1 MNPKQPG
8 NVKLLPIVFH
18 LMCVQ
23 SGDGVNGQKSMVKMV
38 QVKDQVHQVKVELD
52 SAKQVPIA
60 HHVPHIA
67 PI

>member
-1 MNPKQPG
+1 MSLRVRE
-8 NVKLLPIVFH
+8 NVKRQQIVLH
-18 LMCVQ
+18 QTSVQ

-38 QVKDQVHQVKVELD
+38 QVKDQVHQVKAELD